1 MIVPIALILSSSK
14 LIAPVEEDFD
24 RRKTECLFRDV
35 PVQRDYFIHYS
46 YQMRGY

>member
-1 MIVPIALILSSSK
+1 MIVLMALLVNVNISN
-14 LIAPVEEDFD
+14 APVEEDFD